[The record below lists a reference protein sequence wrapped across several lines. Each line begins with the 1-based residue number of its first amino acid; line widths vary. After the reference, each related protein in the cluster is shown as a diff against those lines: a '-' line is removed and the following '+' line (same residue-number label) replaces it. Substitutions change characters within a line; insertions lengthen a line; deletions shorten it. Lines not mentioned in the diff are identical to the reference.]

1 MDTGKRFFMIK
12 LGMNMQRMSKQCGFT
27 LVELM
32 VAVAIIGILASIALP
47 SYQQYVIRGNRA
59 AAQSEMMDIASR
71 EQQFMVA
78 DREYADLAKLNA
90 SGYALPTNV
99 SDKYT
104 LSIDVNN
111 AATPP
116 IFTITMTPKG
126 SQADDGELTLNS
138 AGVKSPASKW

>member
-1 MDTGKRFFMIK
+1 MQ
-12 LGMNMQRMSKQCGFT
+12 NYSYQMQRGFT

-32 VAVAIIGILASIALP
+32 VALAIIGILASIALP

-59 AAQSEMMDIASR
+59 AAQAEMLDIASR
-71 EQQFMVA
+71 QQQFMLA
-78 DREYADLAKLNA
+78 DREYADLGKINT
-90 SGYALPTNV
+90 SGYAMPTEV

-116 IFTITMTPKG
+116 LFTVTMTPKG
-126 SQADDGELTLNS
+126 SQAEDGALTLNS
-138 AGVKSPASKW
+138 AGVKSPAGKW

>member
-1 MDTGKRFFMIK
+1 MR
-12 LGMNMQRMSKQCGFT
+12 NYSYQMQRGFT

-32 VAVAIIGILASIALP
+32 VALAIIGILASIALP

-59 AAQSEMMDIASR
+59 AAQAEMLDIASR
-71 EQQFMVA
+71 QQQFMLA
-78 DREYADLAKLNA
+78 DREYADLGKINT
-90 SGYALPTNV
+90 SGYAMPTEV

-116 IFTITMTPKG
+116 LFTVTMTPKG
-126 SQADDGELTLNS
+126 SQAEDGALTLNS
-138 AGVKSPASKW
+138 AGVKSPAGKW